1 MAENRRTTKSSTSTE
16 KGASKEAPAKNAPS
30 KRAPSASPPP
40 RKKMTAGEVATA
52 AGRQLLELTG
62 RDAEGVTGLEKTDDG
77 WRVQVEVVEIRRI
90 PNTTDMLALYD
101 VEVDDDGDL
110 VGYRR
115 VHRYSRGDSSS
126 RE

>member
-1 MAENRRTTKSSTSTE
+1 MADNPRTTKSSSSSAE
-16 KGASKEAPAKNAPS
+16 GAKKAPAKKAS
-30 KRAPSASPPP
+30 AKRAPSASAPP
-40 RKKMTAGEVATA
+40 RKKMSAGQVANA

-62 RDAEGVTGLEKTDDG
+62 RDVEGITGLEKTDDG

-115 VHRYSRGDSSS
+115 VHRYSRGESS